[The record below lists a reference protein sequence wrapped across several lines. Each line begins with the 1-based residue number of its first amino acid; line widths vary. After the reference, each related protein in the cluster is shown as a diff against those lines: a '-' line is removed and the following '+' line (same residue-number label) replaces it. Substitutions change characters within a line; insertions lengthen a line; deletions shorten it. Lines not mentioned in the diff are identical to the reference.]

1 MQSFFY
7 SFCCGLFARV
17 DSTGG
22 ASVGASAAINA
33 FIGID
38 FVDIAFRDSVGGTFA
53 HASAA
58 SNTIIANNVS
68 HSFEFKKLILIVS
81 VSGKSTAFLFLDKL
95 NWIFFDG
102 ECFFD
107 KSFSSLTGNISMFFA
122 FYSYFRKTIEKD
134 IIHMGM
140 FCCRRF
146 GIGAATK
153 VAALA
158 VRRPAAFRSLS
169 KDEAPTITT
178 NVPGSTPY
186 FIFLSKYANL
196 SGVTV
201 KKTVRFS
208 PGFNVGLVG
217 DLYICPYLNLRFT
230 PTLLFGNKTVE
241 LREDHSDTRR
251 TVDLKSTYIMMPVS
265 IKYSAKRLNNYCP
278 YLSLGVAPT
287 IDISKK
293 RNDLLRLNTYDTYLE
308 VGVGCDIYL
317 PFFKLIPELKFCFGL
332 SDVVKHKRNDLVDP
346 LDIKYTQ
353 AVSKAFSRLV
363 VLSIY
368 FE

>member
-1 MQSFFY
+1 MGSVFLTN
-7 SFCCGLFARV
+7 LFLLLRAIFLWFLRFIHTSEKRLRKILFIWV
-17 DSTGG
+17 CF
-22 ASVGASAAINA
+22 VAA
-33 FIGID
+33 
-38 FVDIAFRDSVGGTFA
+38 
-53 HASAA
+53 
-58 SNTIIANNVS
+58 
-68 HSFEFKKLILIVS
+68 VS
-81 VSGKSTAFLFLDKL
+81 VSAQQQKL
-95 NWIFFDG
+95 QRLPFVDQ
-102 ECFFD
+102 
-107 KSFSSLTGNISMFFA
+107 
-122 FYSYFRKTIEKD
+122 RR
-134 IIHMGM
+134 IH
-140 FCCRRF
+140 
-146 GIGAATK
+146 
-153 VAALA
+153 
-158 VRRPAAFRSLS
+158 S
-169 KDEAPTITT
+169 
-178 NVPGSTPY
+178 
-186 FIFLSKYANL
+186 
-196 SGVTV
+196 
-201 KKTVRFS
+201 
-208 PGFNVGLVG
+208 GFNVGLVG

>member
-1 MQSFFY
+1 MLSLQ
-7 SFCCGLFARV
+7 
-17 DSTGG
+17 
-22 ASVGASAAINA
+22 AI
-33 FIGID
+33 
-38 FVDIAFRDSVGGTFA
+38 RGTF
-53 HASAA
+53 HRLMYVLKE
-58 SNTIIANNVS
+58 TR
-68 HSFEFKKLILIVS
+68 L
-81 VSGKSTAFLFLDKL
+81 
-95 NWIFFDG
+95 
-102 ECFFD
+102 
-107 KSFSSLTGNISMFFA
+107 
-122 FYSYFRKTIEKD
+122 RKTILLFLMSLMAVSGIAQKRKLERLPYID
-134 IIHMGM
+134 QRRIH
-140 FCCRRF
+140 F
-146 GIGAATK
+146 GFSVGLHTQD
-153 VAALA
+153 LG
-158 VRRPAAFRSLS
+158 FTHTGYTT
-169 KDEAPTITT
+169 EAGETWYAE
-178 NVPGSTPY
+178 VPS
-186 FIFLSKYANL
+186 
-196 SGVTV
+196 
-201 KKTVRFS
+201 FS

>member
-1 MQSFFY
+1 MGSVFLTN
-7 SFCCGLFARV
+7 LFLLLRAIFLCFLRFIHTSEKRLRKILFIWV
-17 DSTGG
+17 CF
-22 ASVGASAAINA
+22 VAA
-33 FIGID
+33 
-38 FVDIAFRDSVGGTFA
+38 
-53 HASAA
+53 
-58 SNTIIANNVS
+58 
-68 HSFEFKKLILIVS
+68 VS
-81 VSGKSTAFLFLDKL
+81 VSAQQQKL
-95 NWIFFDG
+95 QRLPFVDQRRIHFGFSVGTHVQDLAIRHTGAVTGGG
-102 ECFFD
+102 E
-107 KSFSSLTGNISMFFA
+107 TWFA
-122 FYSYFRKTIEKD
+122 E
-134 IIHMGM
+134 
-140 FCCRRF
+140 
-146 GIGAATK
+146 
-153 VAALA
+153 
-158 VRRPAAFRSLS
+158 
-169 KDEAPTITT
+169 
-178 NVPGSTPY
+178 VPS
-186 FIFLSKYANL
+186 
-196 SGVTV
+196 
-201 KKTVRFS
+201 FS

-265 IKYSAKRLNNYCP
+265 IKYRAKRLNKYSH
-278 YLSLGVAPT
+278 YMSLGEAPT